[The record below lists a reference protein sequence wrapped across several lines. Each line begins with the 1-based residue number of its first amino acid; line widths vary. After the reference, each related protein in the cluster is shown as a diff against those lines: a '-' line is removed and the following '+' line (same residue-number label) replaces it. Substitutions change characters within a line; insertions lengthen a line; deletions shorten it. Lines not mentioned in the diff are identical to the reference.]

1 MKKYLAMAAIMIAVI
16 VSQSTFVSCSND
28 DEDGGVT
35 KSEVSLTPILGSW
48 ADISESKEGSV
59 SMVVGLVYTFKSNKT
74 CTQYVYVALN
84 GKKIKENTIQFY
96 FDYDGK
102 NITLYEN
109 ADKSDKSPT
118 RWTVTVNGNKMKL
131 GNAEDGYHELTKQ

>member
-1 MKKYLAMAAIMIAVI
+1 MVAIMIAVI
-16 VSQSTFVSCSND
+16 VSQSTFVSCSSD
-28 DEDGGVT
+28 DEDESVT
-35 KSEVSLTPILGSW
+35 KNEVSLTPILGSW
-48 ADISESKEGSV
+48 ADIEETPGEYV
-59 SMVVGLVYTFKSNKT
+59 SLETGLVYTFKSNKT
-74 CTQYVYVALN
+74 CTQYLYVALN
-84 GKKIKENTIQFY
+84 GKKTKENTIQFY